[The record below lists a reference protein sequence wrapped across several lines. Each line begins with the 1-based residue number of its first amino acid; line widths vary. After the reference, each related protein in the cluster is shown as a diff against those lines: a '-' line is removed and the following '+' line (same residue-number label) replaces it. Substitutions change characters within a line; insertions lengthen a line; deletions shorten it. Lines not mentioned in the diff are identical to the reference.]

1 MGTVDLLRKGSV
13 MTDTDTF
20 VMRAEINGAL
30 SAMWFIAALLFVSG
44 LIMVIAAGASTAAGG
59 VLGAGVLA
67 MLAALTVQAIKYP
80 RK

>member
-30 SAMWFIAALLFVSG
+30 SAMWFIAALLFVCG
-44 LIMVIAAGASTAAGG
+44 LIMAIAAGASTAAGG